1 YRSESTRRDRVRCAS
16 ASSSALVNPDT
27 IASATNDPA
36 QQITRSEST
45 PDLGRRQVV
54 ALELKAC
61 RPGHDE
67 QVREMAE
74 RGNDVL
80 RDAVAK
86 EILGG
91 IVGEVLER
99 QYRHRW
105 ATGKMRRDGEAR
117 DLDRLWGGAEP
128 EQLAAHS

>member
-1 YRSESTRRDRVRCAS
+1 VHVGIQ
-16 ASSSALVNPDT
+16 LGVNPDT
-27 IASATNDPA
+27 IASATNDRA

-45 PDLGRRQVV
+45 PDLGRRQVL

-74 RGNDVL
+74 RGDDVPG
-80 RDAVAK
+80 DAVAK

-91 IVGEVLER
+91 IVGEVLEGNT
-99 QYRHRW
+99 
-105 ATGKMRRDGEAR
+105 ATDGRPARCAGMARLATSTGSGAAPSPSSSRRIPD
-117 DLDRLWGGAEP
+117 
-128 EQLAAHS
+128 